1 MFLFLSFS
9 SWRPTLLLE
18 NYQPWLDLKVFSK
31 VDASISEVSKQ
42 VFLQSMYEYNVS
54 KAILNVAIADARF
67 WSWFWRTLFT
77 LGTGNYCFYVFFLF
91 YNFYFTFGL
100 GREAFDN
107 ALYVIYLCLRD
118 ITDDEAC
125 VDELRMMF
133 RFFGAVIVRRAQK
146 VSVPYYCK

>member
-1 MFLFLSFS
+1 MPGFG
-9 SWRPTLLLE
+9 
-18 NYQPWLDLKVFSK
+18 
-31 VDASISEVSKQ
+31 VDFGELCLPLVQ
-42 VFLQSMYEYNVS
+42 VIIGFM
-54 KAILNVAIADARF
+54 
-67 WSWFWRTLFT
+67 
-77 LGTGNYCFYVFFLF
+77 FFLF